1 MTKYVLKSTTVI
13 ALEALPANELRTLS
27 SGVYVFVSRR
37 LSSYLQLSRHI
48 DGHDYFYALSEMLES
63 ARERIF
69 IMVWII
75 PPVYLCHSH
84 DFGQGL
90 VVDT

>member
-13 ALEALPANELRTLS
+13 ALEALPANERRTLS
-27 SGVYVFVSRR
+27 SGVYLFVSRR

-63 ARERIF
+63 ARECIF
-69 IMVWII
+69 ILVWII
-75 PPVYLCHSH
+75 PPIYLCHSY

-90 VVDT
+90 VVDS